1 MLTATCVISCEFM
14 GDRNLMLLL
23 IVSQLFAV
31 GSCRLMAQVVQ
42 LWCYQQLGPKFINN
56 SYANAVSSIVA
67 ASYVGSLAK
76 VKNDLNL
83 P

>member
-1 MLTATCVISCEFM
+1 M
-14 GDRNLMLLL
+14 GERNLMLLL

-42 LWCYQQLGPKFINN
+42 LWCYQH
-56 SYANAVSSIVA
+56 IVA